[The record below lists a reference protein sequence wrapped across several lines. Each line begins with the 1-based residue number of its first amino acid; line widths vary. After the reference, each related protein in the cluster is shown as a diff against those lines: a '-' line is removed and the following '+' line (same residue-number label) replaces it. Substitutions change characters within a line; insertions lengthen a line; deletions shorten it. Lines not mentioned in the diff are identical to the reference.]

1 MTRPIIA
8 TPSHRSLLLRA
19 LAAESK
25 AEFIKSLRMPIYSV
39 SAIGFPLMFYLIFS
53 TVFGQETAGN
63 VSMAAY
69 MLATM
74 GTIGVM
80 STAMFGFGVSVAAE
94 RDRGWLRLK
103 RASAM
108 PPAAYLVSKLVTA
121 LIFSA
126 LVVLILFLAGA
137 LVNGVRM
144 PLASWLKLM
153 AFLVPGALPFCALGL
168 WIGMAFSANAAPLVV
183 NLIYLPSAFASG
195 QWMPLEI
202 LPGWLQSV
210 AVYLPPYH
218 LGQLALSAIGADR
231 GGSPWLHAGVLL
243 LATLVFTTLALLAQ
257 RRGSELR

>member
-1 MTRPIIA
+1 MTHPVTDPRPRA
-8 TPSHRSLLLRA
+8 GLLLRA
-19 LAAESK
+19 LTAESK
-25 AEFIKSLRMPIYSV
+25 AEFLKSLRMPIYSV

-53 TVFGQETAGN
+53 TVFGQDSAGS
-63 VSMAAY
+63 VTIAAY

-80 STAMFGFGVSVAAE
+80 STAMFGFGVTVAAE

-121 LIFSA
+121 LVFSA
-126 LVVLILFLAGA
+126 LVVLVLFAAGA

-144 PLASWLKLM
+144 PLGSWLQLM
-153 AFLVPGALPFCALGL
+153 AYLVPGALPFCALGL

-195 QWMPLEI
+195 LWMPLEI

-218 LGQLALSAIGADR
+218 LGQLALSALGADR

-243 LATLVFTTLALLAQ
+243 LATVVFTALALIAQ